1 MRIDVITVITGL
13 DEAAI
18 ERRREALS
26 RFASPGTEV
35 RPVVTRR
42 APASVESYAE
52 LELAAEGILERVVE
66 SELGGADAVV
76 IWGGHDPSLEAARE
90 LVSIPVIGP
99 GMASMHLAASLADRF
114 SLLVQL
120 PNVVGVARRQ
130 VRELGLTEKCA
141 SIRAVNVPVLELD
154 GLAAFDRMLDH
165 SIKAV
170 SEDGAD
176 AICFGCMA
184 MTSHASFL
192 AEVVSERLPGTLVI
206 NPGLAAIRWAE
217 MLVGMGLTHSKRS
230 YPAPPKAVR
239 FAG

>member
-18 ERRREALS
+18 ERRRTALA

-42 APASVESYAE
+42 APSSVESYAE

-66 SELGGADAVV
+66 SERDGADAVV

-90 LVSIPVIGP
+90 LVSIPVVGP
-99 GMASMHLAASLADRF
+99 GMASMYLAASLADRF
-114 SLLVQL
+114 SLLMQL

-130 VRELGLTEKCA
+130 VRELGLIEKCA
-141 SIRAVNVPVLELD
+141 SIRSVDVPVLDLESAGFEPILD
-154 GLAAFDRMLDH
+154 Q
-165 SIKAV
+165 SIRAV
-170 SEDGAD
+170 VDDGAD

-184 MTSHASFL
+184 MTSHAPRL
-192 AEVVSERLPGTLVI
+192 QDELCERFPGALVI
-206 NPGLAAIRWAE
+206 DPGLAAIRWAE
-217 MLVGMGLTHSKRS
+217 LLVGMGLTHSKRS
-230 YPAPPKAVR
+230 YPAPPKAIR